1 MHQII
6 YLLLPK
12 NPLELHT
19 DTMARWTKTIMIES
33 PGVDT
38 KVLKTHIAD
47 QHQHLQQRMQDWL

>member
-19 DTMARWTKTIMIES
+19 DTMTRWTKTIMIES

-38 KVLKTHIAD
+38 KILKTHIAD
-47 QHQHLQQRMQDWL
+47 QHQYLQQRTQDWF